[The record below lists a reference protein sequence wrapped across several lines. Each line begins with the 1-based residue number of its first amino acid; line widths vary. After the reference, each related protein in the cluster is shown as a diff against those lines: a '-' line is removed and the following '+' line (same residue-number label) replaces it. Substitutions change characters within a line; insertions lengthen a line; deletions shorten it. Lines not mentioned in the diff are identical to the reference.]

1 LNCKMEYD
9 ENEMMSHLMGDEM
22 FAANIATY
30 LFELHKRIEE
40 LDKGTTALIIPSG
53 TFLAITTHSS
63 LMPSS
68 TGNPANLMKIPIH
81 QKCRGR
87 KYN

>member
-1 LNCKMEYD
+1 MEYD
-9 ENEMMSHLMGDEM
+9 ENEMMNHLMSDEM
-22 FAANIATY
+22 FASKIATY
-30 LFELHKRIEE
+30 LFELYKRIEE
-40 LDKGTTALIIPSG
+40 IDKRTTALIIPSG

-81 QKCRGR
+81 QKCRGC